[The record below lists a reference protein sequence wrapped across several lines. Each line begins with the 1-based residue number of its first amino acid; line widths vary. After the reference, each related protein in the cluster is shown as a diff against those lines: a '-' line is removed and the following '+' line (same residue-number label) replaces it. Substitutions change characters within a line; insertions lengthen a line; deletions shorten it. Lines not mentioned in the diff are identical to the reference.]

1 MPNHARPSGSPRGT
15 GARPNLSDRVRDRVS
30 AAEAALDRGAGS
42 PARLSREVQALRTV
56 FSDLGDTHRR
66 YRRETGAPVSPALRS
81 AAIAFRQE
89 PSLISLLPVA
99 AFLDELG
106 LLPW

>member
-1 MPNHARPSGSPRGT
+1 MPSHRTPPGSPPGT
-15 GARPNLSDRVRDRVS
+15 GAGPSLSDRVRDRVG
-30 AAEAALDRGAGS
+30 AAEAAIDRGRGS
-42 PARLSREVQALRTV
+42 PSRLNREVRALRTV
-56 FSDLGDTHRR
+56 FTDLGDTHRR
-66 YRRETGAPVSPALRS
+66 YRRQTGAPVSPALRS